1 MKHVMLTPSAV
12 YSLYIT
18 AVIIQHVGC
27 PCVLCHRYLFNHD
40 SPPAHYGRHV
50 TKLISEAVRRIG
62 AGSQE
67 KLEIGDMDIVKEWA
81 FAGDVVEG
89 IWTLVQQEDI
99 MEANIGS
106 GEGHSIREWIE
117 LCFGLV
123 GKDWREHV
131 VKREGFSSDYRQLVS
146 NPSRIFSLGW
156 KPETG
161 FTDLA
166 AMMMR

>member
-1 MKHVMLTPSAV
+1 LGIRA
-12 YSLYIT
+12 Y
-18 AVIIQHVGC
+18 VG
-27 PCVLCHRYLFNHD
+27 YFFNHD
-40 SPPAHYGRHV
+40 SPRRSERHV
-50 TKLISEAVRRIG
+50 TKLVSETARRIG
-62 AGSQE
+62 AGSPE
-67 KLEIGDMDIVKEWA
+67 KLEIGDMDVVKEWT
-81 FAGDVVEG
+81 FAGDVVKG

-99 MEANIGS
+99 MEANISS
-106 GEGHSIREWIE
+106 GEGHSIREWVE
-117 LCFGLV
+117 LCFGLA

-131 VKREGFSSDYRQLVS
+131 VKREGFSSDHRQLVS